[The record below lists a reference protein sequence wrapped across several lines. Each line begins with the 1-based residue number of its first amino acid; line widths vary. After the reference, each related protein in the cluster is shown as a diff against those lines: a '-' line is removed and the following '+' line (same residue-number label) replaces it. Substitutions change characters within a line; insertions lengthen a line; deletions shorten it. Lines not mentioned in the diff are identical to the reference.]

1 MMKFSNFSTK
11 YLFCGAKQQKRPMF
25 NKASVL
31 VSGGENEN
39 YHEAAV

>member
-1 MMKFSNFSTK
+1 MVQNSKK
-11 YLFCGAKQQKRPMF
+11 WLMF